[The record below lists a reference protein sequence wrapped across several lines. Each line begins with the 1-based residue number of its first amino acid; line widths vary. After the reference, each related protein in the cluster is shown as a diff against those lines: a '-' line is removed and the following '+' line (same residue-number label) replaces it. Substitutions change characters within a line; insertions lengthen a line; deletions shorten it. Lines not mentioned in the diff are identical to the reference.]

1 MTEPTVAAVEAL
13 VSSIEARFLAAS
25 LRPRRSPRDS
35 GRGSDGHQ
43 PGESGGRAGSGRCS
57 GRGSAGAHRDH
68 PAATAR
74 TAPAAAHS
82 AAGAR
87 RLSPARAGA
96 LTERHEWERLV
107 ADEARRQRRYGRPSA
122 IVLLELEGVQAVTGH
137 TGRKVIERIAAS
149 CGDALVSVARASD
162 RITRLDDARFAVLL
176 REAGETGAVRF
187 AARASATCDPWLDTL
202 PWSIRLLV
210 GWTTGDALADL
221 TDGIGVA
228 ERRLRADPRSRG
240 DAAG

>member
-25 LRPRRSPRDS
+25 LRPRRSPRDAGRS
-35 GRGSDGHQ
+35 GDEDQPVKAGS
-43 PGESGGRAGSGRCS
+43 RTGSGRYS
-57 GRGSAGAHRDH
+57 GRGSAAPHRDR
-68 PAATAR
+68 PAATTR
-74 TAPAAAHS
+74 TP
-82 AAGAR
+82 GTR
-87 RLSPARAGA
+87 GMSPALAGT
-96 LTERHEWERLV
+96 LIERHEWERLV
-107 ADEARRQRRYGRPSA
+107 ANEARRQRRYGRPSA
-122 IVLLELEGVQAVTGH
+122 IVVLELDGVQAVTGH
-137 TGRKVIERIAAS
+137 AGRKVIERVAAS

-162 RITRLDDARFAVLL
+162 RITRLGDARFAVLL

-210 GWTTGDALADL
+210 GWTTGALADL
-221 TDGIGVA
+221 PDPIEVA
-228 ERRLRADPRSRG
+228 ARRLRAGPRSRG